1 MVSWCSFPVL
11 TNGLLVLLPNEP
23 MITLMRCLWESLGVL
38 LLYHPSPLVLM
49 VLLSREH
56 QVFSSDMS

>member
-11 TNGLLVLLPNEP
+11 TNGLLVLLPNGP
-23 MITLMRCLWESLGVL
+23 MIALMRCLWESLGVL
-38 LLYHPSPLVLM
+38 LLYHPTPLVLI

-56 QVFSSDMS
+56 KKFSSVIS